1 MAHSSFYDYI
11 QFLMRERAMTLSRLS
26 AESGLS
32 RQTIYQL
39 KQIPETMPRVDTL
52 CKLGHSLGVHPFDLF
67 KRVLSE
73 YTLDHPCNEPASD
86 REDRSVFIDDVTIP
100 DGMQVKP
107 RQPFEKIW
115 RIQNVGDTAW
125 VGRTLVCVDDDSNF
139 VVLRE
144 GQPMQLQLLPQQ
156 REVLISDTAP
166 GQVVD
171 ISVRFVSPQIVGRFV
186 SYWKMRSADGSW
198 SFPNNTGL
206 TVQVQVVDF
215 IHTACHQA

>member
-1 MAHSSFYDYI
+1 MIHLWCFLVCLQTYLETPHSFF
-11 QFLMRERAMTLSRLS
+11 QALSCACSLS
-26 AESGLS
+26 W
-32 RQTIYQL
+32 
-39 KQIPETMPRVDTL
+39 RV
-52 CKLGHSLGVHPFDLF
+52 
-67 KRVLSE
+67 
-73 YTLDHPCNEPASD
+73 
-86 REDRSVFIDDVTIP
+86 
-100 DGMQVKP
+100 
-107 RQPFEKIW
+107 W
-115 RIQNVGDTAW
+115 GDTAW

-156 REVLISDTAP
+156 REVLIPDTAP

-171 ISVRFVSPQIVGRFV
+171 IAVRFVSPQIVGRFV